1 MKLQIELPKFYTE
14 KDESRF
20 FMALREIS
28 ALKSIQGVGRS
39 LIIDFDLR
47 GLGRDSLFELIGIL
61 TRYQIN
67 LKPLGTL
74 AERSKFSWLKDKRW
88 YWYGGM
94 FGNQ

>member
-1 MKLQIELPKFYTE
+1 MKLQIELTKFYTE

-47 GLGRDSLFELIGIL
+47 GLGRDSLLELIGIL

-67 LKPLGTL
+67 LKPLAIL
-74 AERSKFSWLKDKRW
+74 AERSRFTWLKDKTW
-88 YWYGGM
+88 YWYAGM
-94 FGNQ
+94 FGK

>member
-1 MKLQIELPKFYTE
+1 MKLQIELSKFYTQ

-47 GLGRDSLFELIGIL
+47 GLGRDSLLELIGIL

-67 LKPLGTL
+67 LKPLGIL
-74 AERSKFSWLKDKRW
+74 AERSKFAWLKDKTW
-88 YWYGGM
+88 YWYAGM
-94 FGNQ
+94 FGK